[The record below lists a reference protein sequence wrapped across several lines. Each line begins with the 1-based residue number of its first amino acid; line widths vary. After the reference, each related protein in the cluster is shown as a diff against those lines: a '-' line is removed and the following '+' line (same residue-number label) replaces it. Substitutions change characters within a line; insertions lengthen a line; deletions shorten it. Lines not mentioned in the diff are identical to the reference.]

1 MTEQQLVEEFRSYPK
16 LKKSA
21 LIRQFLKVFEE
32 DLEEIPAINEGLS
45 IDERVAIARSLSG
58 SLKMK
63 NPPMTKEETRE
74 MYHEFL
80 SEKHK

>member
-1 MTEQQLVEEFRSYPK
+1 MTPQEILQEFRSYPRNQ
-16 LKKSA
+16 KSFV
-21 LIRQFLKVFEE
+21 IRQLLQIFEE
-32 DLEEIPAINEGLS
+32 DLEDSEKDKELS
-45 IDERVAIARSLSG
+45 IDERIAIVESLAG

-74 MYHEFL
+74 MYYEYL